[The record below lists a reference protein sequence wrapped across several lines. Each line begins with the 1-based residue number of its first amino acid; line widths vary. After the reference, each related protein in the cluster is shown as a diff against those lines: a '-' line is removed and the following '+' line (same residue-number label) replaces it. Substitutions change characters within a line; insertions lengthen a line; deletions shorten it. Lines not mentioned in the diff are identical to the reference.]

1 MNEWTSSIIVLGIA
15 LTIIVIFRDKINE
28 SKTTTKI
35 CIFSVIVS
43 ILGNIFGNFDLIGY
57 LIQRI
62 AIVCVAMSI
71 IINVYILI
79 FKSIKGITVKLIFFS
94 LFIFMI
100 FTTLLYSS
108 DVLYYLEDEF
118 FMSMNTGRTISIMM
132 ILMLILLKSF
142 QLIFSKDKR
151 KEKSNI
157 DETYE
162 LKEVQEQ

>member
-1 MNEWTSSIIVLGIA
+1 
-15 LTIIVIFRDKINE
+15 
-28 SKTTTKI
+28 
-35 CIFSVIVS
+35 
-43 ILGNIFGNFDLIGY
+43 
-57 LIQRI
+57 
-62 AIVCVAMSI
+62 
-71 IINVYILI
+71 
-79 FKSIKGITVKLIFFS
+79 
-94 LFIFMI
+94 MI